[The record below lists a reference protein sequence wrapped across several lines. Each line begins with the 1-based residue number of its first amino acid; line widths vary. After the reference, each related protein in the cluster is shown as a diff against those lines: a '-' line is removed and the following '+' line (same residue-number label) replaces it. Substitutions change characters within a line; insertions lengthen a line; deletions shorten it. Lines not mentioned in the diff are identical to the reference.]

1 MLEIIAEKNGKR
13 TGKLKTKNGEI
24 NTPFFMPIATK
35 GAVKNVSVEDLRAL
49 GAQIVLG
56 NTYHLWLRPG
66 DDLIAKA
73 ALPRHSGAKAGGLHA
88 FMNWNGPILTDSGGF
103 QVFSLGAR
111 AAKRFGKSGV
121 HPVKSGKA
129 GAKQFNRVKLTEEGV
144 EFVDPIDGKKYFMSP
159 EKSIDIQLN
168 LGSDM
173 IMVLDE
179 CPPYPCS
186 YEYARQ
192 SMELTIRWAKRCK
205 EHFHKMVNSKSETRN
220 SKQIPNS
227 KSQIPNDTCHSERSE
242 ESRTIEVGA
251 EKNEIP
257 RQARNDSNP
266 DRPLLFAIVQGSVYE
281 DLRKECARRLVEIGF
296 DGFAIGG
303 VAVGEP
309 RKHLYEI
316 LDWVVSELPED
327 KPRYLMG
334 LGKPEELVAAVKAGM
349 DMFDCVIPTREGR
362 HGRLFRW
369 KESNFESNPN
379 NQITKEIKNND
390 NRLQITDNLNFYD
403 TINIGNEEYREDFSP
418 IDQNCDCY
426 TCQSYTKAY
435 LRHLLRTDEPL
446 FLRLASI
453 HNLRFYHKL
462 MEILRG

>member
-1 MLEIIAEKNGKR
+1 MRDILVSWLTMLEIEHKIGNRRVGKFATR
-13 TGKLKTKNGEI
+13 NGEI
-24 NTPFFMPIATK
+24 KTPFFMPIATK
-35 GAVKNVSVEDLRAL
+35 GAVKNVSVEDLKDL

-66 DDLIAKA
+66 DGLIAKA
-73 ALPRHSGAKAGGLHA
+73 GDLHR

-111 AAKRFGKSGV
+111 AEKNFGKSG
-121 HPVKSGKA
+121 
-129 GAKQFNRVKLTEEGV
+129 VKLTEEGV